1 MRMVRLATLS
11 AVFSLLLCFHSSALA
26 DNDVEYLRSSL
37 FEEKNLPLSDV
48 VRVGNLMF
56 VSGNL
61 GIDFST
67 EDLALVP
74 GGITEETRQAL
85 RNIDDTLKRNGS
97 SINNVVKCTIFMG
110 DMEEWPALN
119 KVWPEFFSENYPART
134 AIQAG
139 KLWHDAAVEIECIAV
154 KEK

>member
-1 MRMVRLATLS
+1 MVRLAT
-11 AVFSLLLCFHSSALA
+11 FSTLISLFLCFNFSKLA
-26 DNDVEYLRSSL
+26 AEDVEYLRSPL

-74 GGITEETRQAL
+74 GGIIEETRQAL
-85 RNIDDTLKRNGS
+85 RNIDAALKRNGS

-119 KVWPEFFSENYPART
+119 QVWPEFFSENYPART

-154 KEK
+154 QER